1 MFSRKQYIH
10 YWIEWQRRQPQ
21 GRTHILEILHHDEE
35 GNYMNTDMHD
45 AGGSVHLIGINKGGG
60 TKTTTAVNMGVMLN
74 LLGCSTLMV
83 DAAPE
88 AHTTYSFGYLPDQ
101 IGYSLY
107 DLLAKKCSLEDVVV
121 PTYYDLESRT
131 FFCPTEKVDPSD
143 PHSLTLLQANGQ
155 NNRVIRG
162 PDLIP
167 LKLSDEGDEI
177 IRGKP
182 LKELLLRKALIP
194 ARKRY
199 DYIMCDSNPD
209 LLNIL
214 TKNGV
219 YAADWVCIPFVPEQL
234 TAVGFGNIYNAIQQA
249 QEEGNPHLKIAGVV
263 LNKVRD
269 LNVHKDVIDPFREIT
284 ALQDIRIFETI
295 IRDNP
300 KRFLEAANRR
310 SVVVLNDHLSESA
323 FEYWGFLAEYL
334 DVVGGPGKQLIK
346 QTLQHLLKER
356 QQTEDEREHR
366 RQIRALKKS
375 DVR

>member
-1 MFSRKQYIH
+1 MFSQKQYIR
-10 YWIEWQRRQPQ
+10 YWIEWQRKRPVGGTYIQ
-21 GRTHILEILHHDEE
+21 GISQQDE
-35 GNYMNTDMHD
+35 GKNYMTTDMHD
-45 AGGSVHLIGINKGGG
+45 AGGSVHLVGINKGGG

-88 AHTTYSFGYLPDQ
+88 AHTTYSFGYMPDQ

-107 DLLAKKCSLEDVVV
+107 DFLAKKCSLEDAVV
-121 PTYYDLESRT
+121 PTYYDLKSRT
-131 FFCPTEKVDPSD
+131 FFCPTEKQDPNDLQS
-143 PHSLTLLQANGQ
+143 PTLLQAYGQ
-155 NNRVIRG
+155 EGRVIRG

-167 LKLSDEGDEI
+167 LKLSDEGDEV

-182 LKELLLRKALIP
+182 LKELLLRKALVS

-199 DYIMCDSNPD
+199 DYILCDSNPD

-234 TAVGFGNIYNAIQQA
+234 TAVGFGNIYNAIKQA
-249 QEEGNPHLKIAGVV
+249 QEDGNPHLKIAGVV

-269 LNVHKDVIDPFREIT
+269 LNVHRDVIDPFREIT
-284 ALQDIRIFETI
+284 AYQGIRIFDTI

-310 SVVVLNDHLSESA
+310 SVVVLNDHLSDSA

-334 DVVGGPGKQLIK
+334 NVVGGPGKQSITL
-346 QTLQHLLKER
+346 TLQHLIKER
-356 QQTEDEREHR
+356 QQTDNERER
-366 RQIRALKKS
+366 KRQERALKKS
-375 DVR
+375 ATQ